1 MPIISFFDGIKILL
15 FSNDHLPP
23 HFHVYYAEYKALI
36 AIHSLQIM
44 RGSLPT
50 KQLNRV
56 VEWASLN
63 KENLL
68 ETFYQL
74 NPSLRK

>member
-23 HFHVYYAEYKALI
+23 HFRVYYAEYKALI
-36 AIHSLQIM
+36 AIDSQQIM

-50 KQLNRV
+50 KQLNKV

>member
-15 FSNDHLPP
+15 FSNDHLPL

-36 AIHSLQIM
+36 AIDSLQIM
-44 RGSLPT
+44 RGDLPT
-50 KQLNRV
+50 KQLNKV
-56 VEWASLN
+56 VEWAGLN

>member
-1 MPIISFFDGIKILL
+1 MPIISFFDGIKVLL
-15 FSNDHLPP
+15 FSNNHLPP

-36 AIHSLQIM
+36 AIDSLQIM
-44 RGSLPT
+44 RGDLPT
-50 KQLNRV
+50 KQLNKV
-56 VEWASLN
+56 VEWAGLN

>member
-1 MPIISFFDGIKILL
+1 
-15 FSNDHLPP
+15 
-23 HFHVYYAEYKALI
+23 
-36 AIHSLQIM
+36 M

-50 KQLNRV
+50 KQLNKV
-56 VEWASLN
+56 IEWASLN